1 MGGCLKTFGII
12 YALASLL
19 ACGLA
24 VLWRLDLIA
33 YMSLTSITI
42 GVLLIIG
49 GRIAEYSSASGFS
62 PLQSAASSP
71 HHSSPAEFASPA
83 APVPPSSSAVH
94 PGYHEAGPPGT
105 STT

>member
-12 YALASLL
+12 YVLVSLL
-19 ACGLA
+19 ACSLS
-24 VLWRLDLIA
+24 VLLRLDLIT
-33 YMSLTSITI
+33 YTSLTSIAI

-62 PLQSAASSP
+62 PAQSAASGL
-71 HHSSPAEFASPA
+71 HYSSPAEFASTT
-83 APVPPSSSAVH
+83 APVPPSSSAVQL
-94 PGYHEAGPPGT
+94 GYHEAGPPGT